1 MKKMT
6 NKQKEFAALAP
17 PFDKATQADR
27 IVGATGK
34 AYNNGQR
41 KSNMYGGGMA
51 SPRKPMMMGG
61 LAQQNRTV
69 TTGMA
74 SKDNPMGAMT
84 EKKKYDMGMNLGG
97 AIKKFEKKSNG
108 GKAGGVPKTP
118 KQKKFAALAD
128 PKDRI
133 TLADRIKGATT

>member
-1 MKKMT
+1 MKM
-6 NKQKEFAALAP
+6 
-17 PFDKATQADR
+17 
-27 IVGATGK
+27 
-34 AYNNGQR
+34 YNNGQR
-41 KSNMYGGGMA
+41 PSKMYGGGMV
-51 SPRKPMMMGG
+51 RKPMMMGG
-61 LAQQNRTV
+61 LAEKNRSQGT
-69 TTGMA
+69 
-74 SKDNPMGAMT
+74 MT
-84 EKKKYDMGMNLGG
+84 NQTADGMGMMTSQKKFGMGYNLGG